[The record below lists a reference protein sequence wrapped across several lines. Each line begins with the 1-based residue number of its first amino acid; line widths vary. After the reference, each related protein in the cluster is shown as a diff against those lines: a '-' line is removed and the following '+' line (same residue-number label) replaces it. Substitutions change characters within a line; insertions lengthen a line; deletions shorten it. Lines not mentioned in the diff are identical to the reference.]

1 MDKYEILSNI
11 KSPADVRSLS
21 DEQTAELCSEIREK
35 LIEITAENGG
45 HLASN
50 LGTVELT
57 VALHKCF
64 DSPDDSIIW
73 DVGHQAYTHKLLT
86 GRFELFD
93 SLRKQGGISGF
104 TRPGESA
111 HDLFFSGHAGVAVSQ
126 AAGVAAANRLKGSKN
141 YAVAVIGD
149 GSFAGGMVYEAL
161 NSTGF
166 EKCRLIV
173 VLNDNEMSI
182 SENVGALAKNLA
194 RVRAKPEYYRFKAGT
209 EKFLNKIPVAGK
221 SLSRHLFKL
230 KNALKHIIYSG
241 SFIEDFG
248 FRYVGPVDGH
258 NVEMLCNAFN
268 SAKMIDIPVLVHI
281 NTVKGKGYDFAEN
294 SPESYHG
301 VNPFDKEKG
310 ESGSQ
315 VKTFSSVF
323 SESLCSFAG
332 KDKRI
337 CAVTAA
343 MSIGTGLE
351 DFASRFPERFFDVG
365 IAEEHALTF
374 CSGLAAGG
382 MIPVFA
388 VYSTFFQRC
397 FDQLFHDGALQ
408 NRKMVIALDRAGFVG
423 QDGET
428 HQGLYDVSMLSGI
441 PGVTVYSPAS
451 FDELNHDFYNA
462 FYKDDGVVIIRYPK
476 GGQPSV
482 PDAFLPSDK
491 DYDVFGN
498 ADSET
503 AVVTYGRLYANLIDI
518 CSDNN
523 CKLIKLNKIKPIPS
537 DSVNAALKCKTVIF
551 VEESVKSGSVGEQFA
566 SLLLESGFYGR
577 FYHKAVND
585 GFIEQGTVDEQFE
598 KYGLDSESLKKYIS
612 EILKG

>member
-1 MDKYEILSNI
+1 
-11 KSPADVRSLS
+11 
-21 DEQTAELCSEIREK
+21 
-35 LIEITAENGG
+35 
-45 HLASN
+45 
-50 LGTVELT
+50 
-57 VALHKCF
+57 
-64 DSPDDSIIW
+64 
-73 DVGHQAYTHKLLT
+73 
-86 GRFELFD
+86 
-93 SLRKQGGISGF
+93 
-104 TRPGESA
+104 
-111 HDLFFSGHAGVAVSQ
+111 
-126 AAGVAAANRLKGSKN
+126 
-141 YAVAVIGD
+141 
-149 GSFAGGMVYEAL
+149 
-161 NSTGF
+161 
-166 EKCRLIV
+166 
-173 VLNDNEMSI
+173 
-182 SENVGALAKNLA
+182 
-194 RVRAKPEYYRFKAGT
+194 
-209 EKFLNKIPVAGK
+209 
-221 SLSRHLFKL
+221 
-230 KNALKHIIYSG
+230 
-241 SFIEDFG
+241 
-248 FRYVGPVDGH
+248 
-258 NVEMLCNAFN
+258 
-268 SAKMIDIPVLVHI
+268 
-281 NTVKGKGYDFAEN
+281 
-294 SPESYHG
+294 
-301 VNPFDKEKG
+301 
-310 ESGSQ
+310 
-315 VKTFSSVF
+315 
-323 SESLCSFAG
+323 
-332 KDKRI
+332 
-337 CAVTAA
+337 

-351 DFASRFPERFFDVG
+351 DFASRFPDRFFDVG

-408 NRKMVIALDRAGFVG
+408 NRKIVIALDRAGFVG

-518 CSDNN
+518 CFDNN

-612 EILKG
+612 AILKG